1 MCISDLSSD
10 LCSSDLLAVTIMG
23 IWLGNRQGVPV
34 EDILAFKET
43 LRLLLLS
50 GLFIILAA
58 RMDIA
63 DQQGKVRNRNAVVA
77 DMRRDDI
84 GGKSHEHFIGFG
96 SSEDSRVGKDGGSM
110 YSTRW

>member
-10 LCSSDLLAVTIMG
+10 LCSSDLLSVTIKG
-23 IWLGNRQGVPV
+23 IWLGNRQGLPV

-43 LRLLLLS
+43 LSLLLLS

-84 GGKSHEHFIGFG
+84 GGQRHEHFIGIGLIRHERLSLFM
-96 SSEDSRVGKDGGSM
+96 RP
-110 YSTRW
+110 